1 MILPDEARLKRGR
14 AAAIDCGL
22 IECGVCVKACAFSA
36 VGIKDGALWS
46 DPARCIGCG
55 GCAAVC
61 PEKRIILLKDRLDGT
76 WEITFA
82 RDGVLPEIGDTADFR
97 GISARV
103 LQIIPKRTENG
114 SALIRAAAD
123 ENDLKG
129 ILL

>member
-22 IECGVCVKACAFSA
+22 SECGICMKACGFSA
-36 VGIKDGALWS
+36 VKLSDGAIRS
-46 DPARCIGCG
+46 DPGKCIGCG

-76 WEITFA
+76 WEVTFA
-82 RDGVLPEIGDTADFR
+82 RDGVLPEIGDTVDFR

-123 ENDLKG
+123 ENELKG